1 MSRPDCHTEDV
12 RQHVPQL
19 DVGILEDL
27 LHAVALAGVFRDQLP
42 APAGQIPQLAD
53 REGWDEAWPDH
64 AVTEKVRQPAAI
76 VRIGLVPAPVLH
88 IGGVGEDHADVR
100 LEQVEDRLP
109 VAPRALHHGM
119 GAALGNQP
127 SGKPVEFANDG
138 AELLD
143 LGPWFLLGAAGHHA
157 DQHELLADI
166 DAGTPLN
173 HCFDHRRSSLRTS
186 SRRRSGHIV
195 LRAQQRHQSGVRKPP
210 AGQIVV
216 RGQTTNKPA
225 TFLPVRK
232 GILAAPANAGQG
244 RPSHPQVRPLRG
256 HLGLSWVI
264 SYTGGRTALSRR
276 AYKAMEFSGI
286 LLRAFQGH
294 HCFSEDLFRR

>member
-1 MSRPDCHTEDV
+1 MSRWPAIDAAISRDLHPGLFLGQLRDLLCAQMAVEQCLEHKPAGDTEDV

-27 LHAVALAGVFRDQLP
+27 LHAIALAGVLPDQLP
-42 APAGQIPQLAD
+42 APASQIPQLAD
-53 REGWDEAWPDH
+53 RERRDEAWPDH
-64 AVTEKVRQPAAI
+64 SVTEKVRQPAAV
-76 VRIGLVPAPVLH
+76 VRIGLVSAPILH
-88 IGGVGEDHADVR
+88 IGSVGKDHADVR

-127 SGKPVEFANDG
+127 GGKPVEFTDDG

-143 LGPWFLLGAAGHHA
+143 LRPWFVLGAAGHYA

-173 HCFDHRRSSLRTS
+173 HCFDHRSSLRTS

-210 AGQIVV
+210 AGQIII
-216 RGQTTNKPA
+216 RGQTTNKSA
-225 TFLPVRK
+225 TLFACAQGNSRCPCQRRSRQTFSSS
-232 GILAAPANAGQG
+232 GAAAP
-244 RPSHPQVRPLRG
+244 RPS
-256 HLGLSWVI
+256 
-264 SYTGGRTALSRR
+264 
-276 AYKAMEFSGI
+276 
-286 LLRAFQGH
+286 
-294 HCFSEDLFRR
+294 DLDQ